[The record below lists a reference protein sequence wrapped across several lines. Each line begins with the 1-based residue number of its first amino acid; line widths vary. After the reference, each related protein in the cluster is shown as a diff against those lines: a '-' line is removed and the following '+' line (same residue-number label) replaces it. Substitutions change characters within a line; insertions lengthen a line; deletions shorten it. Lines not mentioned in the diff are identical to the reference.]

1 MADKLK
7 EIPGKILE
15 WWNKFTSKQKTI
27 LIATIAVAVFTV
39 VIVTYTFT
47 RPEYTK
53 IGTYSNTSDAAK
65 VVEILNDAGI
75 THKESTDGLV
85 IEVEN
90 SQLTQAHYAL
100 ATAGFTPDDLKYGDW
115 VQSSMSTTSADRENQ
130 YTMFL
135 QKELENMFLLQA
147 QVESAQVMM
156 NRPRDTGRLTDQQAE
171 VSVTVT
177 LGQIGRASCRERV

>member
-53 IGTYSNTSDAAK
+53 IGTYSNTSDA
-65 VVEILNDAGI
+65 
-75 THKESTDGLV
+75 STGCSPPL
-85 IEVEN
+85 
-90 SQLTQAHYAL
+90 
-100 ATAGFTPDDLKYGDW
+100 
-115 VQSSMSTTSADRENQ
+115 
-130 YTMFL
+130 
-135 QKELENMFLLQA
+135 
-147 QVESAQVMM
+147 
-156 NRPRDTGRLTDQQAE
+156 
-171 VSVTVT
+171 
-177 LGQIGRASCRERV
+177 